1 MTDEIFVQLF
11 WFIFFVVAFIGLLV
25 ICGLI
30 AQRVEFHDYYQT
42 MKHQKARARWAEMMS
57 NVFNREETK

>member
-11 WFIFFVVAFIGLLV
+11 WFIFFVVAFVGMLV
-25 ICGLI
+25 VLALI
-30 AQRVEFHDYYQT
+30 FQRVEHRDYYEM
-42 MKHQKARARWAEMMS
+42 MKHQKARARWAEMMR

>member
-11 WFIFFVVAFIGLLV
+11 WFIFFVVAFVGMLV
-25 ICGLI
+25 VLALI
-30 AQRVEFHDYYQT
+30 FQRVEHRDYYAT
-42 MKHQKARARWAEMMS
+42 MRHQKARRRWAEMMS